1 MKLVLKNIGGITS
14 AAIDC
19 DGITIIAGPNNSGKT
34 AINRALFA
42 VLSCCSQVQEH
53 CVFERIISLERL
65 LKQLSIFSDKD
76 ALYTFRE
83 GINQGKTG
91 LAATNEGDQAD
102 SKLYELKLNAVAIFL
117 ATHVDDYKYCDV
129 PAFKQKL
136 SILLAAAFGENKSD
150 CNLQVDKA
158 VDNQANWWVD
168 TDDDVLNRMLEI
180 LQISEQS
187 YLQLML
193 EKHLQTEFHQQICN
207 VFLDASEKEGLIQL
221 QHQITQQNTTQ
232 QHTIQQQTTEP
243 HIKLQQTT
251 QQYTTEQHTTDLS
264 VKINEQG
271 AVATNVHK
279 LHDLSALAQ
288 VAADV
293 VYIGDYR
300 ALNAPSPELEQAV
313 LHEEHKACQEQFQS
327 QKSFLSQLL
336 FTMQAQIQ
344 AQTASQSSLQSVTQ
358 SATQNLSQR
367 SSQTASQRA
376 SQTISQEAVDN
387 SYTGLEQTI
396 YQDVFNTQQVYW
408 KQLPYQTLYRTEDG
422 LGHSQQLQ
430 ALLFSRYEQNEHVDE
445 PQKLIYEKL
454 TAICSG
460 KVRLTKRGVVEYQE
474 PTWSRGLDIR
484 NISSGMKPFL
494 ILKTLLDK
502 GVFKRGGLLIFEEPE
517 VHLYPEWQLC
527 LAEIL
532 VLLQAKLGVSIVL
545 NTHSPYFINAVEVY
559 AAKYGVK
566 DKCRYYLAQVPKQE
580 ACRTEGAAEQTH
592 DSNHVTNSSAL
603 VTEETAQVT
612 DSSALVTDETAHVT
626 DSSAH
631 VTNESAHVTDSSAL
645 VTDESAHVVDVTN
658 NIEAIYSLFA
668 HPFQDLENE
677 VGRLD
682 D

>member
-1 MKLVLKNIGGITS
+1 MKLVLKNIGGIAS

-19 DGITIIAGPNNSGKT
+19 DGITIITGPNNSGKT

-42 VLSCCSQVQEH
+42 VLSCCCSQVQEH
-53 CVFERIISLERL
+53 CVFERIVSLERL
-65 LKQLSIFSDKD
+65 LKQLGIFSDKN
-76 ALYTFRE
+76 ALYAFRE
-83 GINQGKTG
+83 GINQEKTG
-91 LAATNEGDQAD
+91 LAATNGSYQAD

-129 PAFKQKL
+129 PEFKQKL
-136 SILLAAAFGENKSD
+136 SILLAAAFGGTKVD
-150 CNLQVDKA
+150 CNLPVDKA
-158 VDNQANWWVD
+158 VDNQANWWID
-168 TDDDVLNRMLEI
+168 TDDDILNRMLEI

-207 VFLDASEKEGLIQL
+207 VFLDASEKEAFIQL
-221 QHQITQQNTTQ
+221 QHQTTQHNTTQ
-232 QHTIQQQTTEP
+232 QHTIQQQTTEQHIKLQQTTQQYTTEP

-264 VKINEQG
+264 VKLNEQG

-288 VAADV
+288 AAADV

-300 ALNAPSPELEQAV
+300 ALNAPSPELEHAV
-313 LHEEHKACQEQFQS
+313 LHEDHKDCQEHFQS

-336 FTMQAQIQ
+336 FTMQAQ
-344 AQTASQSSLQSVTQ
+344 TASQSSLQSVTQ
-358 SATQNLSQR
+358 SATKNLSQR
-367 SSQTASQRA
+367 SSETASQNA
-376 SQTISQEAVDN
+376 SQTISQGAVDN

-408 KQLPYQTLYRTEDG
+408 KQLPYQTLYRTEGG

-445 PQKLIYEKL
+445 PQKLIYKKL

-494 ILKTLLDK
+494 ILKTLLNK
-502 GVFKRGGLLIFEEPE
+502 GVFKRGGVLIFEEPE

-580 ACRTEGAAEQTH
+580 ACRTEGAANITN

-603 VTEETAQVT
+603 VTDETAQVT
-612 DSSALVTDETAHVT
+612 DSSAF
-626 DSSAH
+626 
-631 VTNESAHVTDSSAL
+631 

-677 VGRLD
+677 AGRLD